1 VETEKDAVCELTVHS
16 VNIQRVFDI
25 QVLMRNIDNP
35 STKVVSWIIAFY
47 VNDVIL
53 LCIILTSQLYW
64 S

>member
-1 VETEKDAVCELTVHS
+1 METEKDAVCELTVYS
-16 VNIQRVFDI
+16 VNIQQVFDI

-53 LCIILTSQLYW
+53 LCIISTSQLYW